1 LNKVIVKAY
10 RTLCDPCAG
19 KKKVCP
25 SCCEDPL
32 LNKRT
37 TKEGEEVHVDT
48 AAMEM
53 EDAETEEVEIDNTMM
68 DGNSKVGNASM
79 GEEDPSMT

>member
-1 LNKVIVKAY
+1 M
-10 RTLCDPCAG
+10 
-19 KKKVCP
+19 CP

-37 TKEGEEVHVDT
+37 IGKEDEEVHVDT

-53 EDAETEEVEIDNTMM
+53 EDAEAEEVEIDNTMM